1 MKRLFSTYALVVS
14 IAALCP
20 SLALA
25 QDATLQALADVPAP
39 SIAANDQAPAQG
51 VQNTVTETVK
61 KWNIGVDGGI
71 ALDPELITFGV
82 FGKFAPIFSK
92 DVSFRPGLYLSFGE
106 LTTEFGID
114 LDLLYTLP
122 GADNAWRTYVGG
134 GPNFALSHQGFSA
147 PADDTNNGDSSGD
160 SSTTN
165 DRFDFSDTSFDAGF
179 NFIVGATRGKSF
191 FEMKATAWGVSSVKL
206 LAGFRF

>member
-39 SIAANDQAPAQG
+39 SLAANDQAPAQG
-51 VQNTVTETVK
+51 AQNTVTEAVK
-61 KWNIGVDGGI
+61 KWNLGVYGGI

-114 LDLLYTLP
+114 LDMLYTLP

-147 PADDTNNGDSSGD
+147 PPDDTNSGDSSGD
-160 SSTTN
+160 SSTTT

-179 NFIVGATRGKSF
+179 NFIVGATRSKTF

>member
-1 MKRLFSTYALVVS
+1 LKRLFATYALVVS

-39 SIAANDQAPAQG
+39 SLAANDQAPAQG
-51 VQNTVTETVK
+51 AQNTVTEAVK
-61 KWNIGVDGGI
+61 KWNLGVYGGI

-114 LDLLYTLP
+114 LDMLYTLP

-147 PADDTNNGDSSGD
+147 PADSNSGDSSGD
-160 SSTTN
+160 SSTTT

-179 NFIVGATRGKSF
+179 NFIVGATRSKTF

>member
-1 MKRLFSTYALVVS
+1 LKRLFATYALVVS

-39 SIAANDQAPAQG
+39 SLAANDQAPAQG
-51 VQNTVTETVK
+51 AQNTVTEAVK
-61 KWNIGVDGGI
+61 KWNLGVYGGI

-114 LDLLYTLP
+114 LDMLYTLP

-147 PADDTNNGDSSGD
+147 PADSNSGDSSGD
-160 SSTTN
+160 SSTTT

-179 NFIVGATRGKSF
+179 NFIVGATRGKTF

>member
-20 SLALA
+20 ALALA

-39 SIAANDQAPAQG
+39 SLAANDQAPAQG
-51 VQNTVTETVK
+51 AQNTVTEAVK
-61 KWNIGVDGGI
+61 KWNLGVYGGI

-114 LDLLYTLP
+114 LDMLYTLP

-147 PADDTNNGDSSGD
+147 PPDDTNSGDSSGD
-160 SSTTN
+160 SSTTT

-179 NFIVGATRGKSF
+179 NFIVGATRSKTF

>member
-1 MKRLFSTYALVVS
+1 LKRLFSTYALVVS

-20 SLALA
+20 ALALA

-39 SIAANDQAPAQG
+39 SLVANDQAPAQG
-51 VQNTVTETVK
+51 AQNTVTEAVK
-61 KWNIGVDGGI
+61 KWNLGVYGGI

-114 LDLLYTLP
+114 LDMLYTLP

-147 PADDTNNGDSSGD
+147 PPDDTNSGDSSGD
-160 SSTTN
+160 SSTTT

-179 NFIVGATRGKSF
+179 NFIVGATRGKTF

>member
-1 MKRLFSTYALVVS
+1 MKRLFATYALVVS

-39 SIAANDQAPAQG
+39 SLAANDQAPAQG
-51 VQNTVTETVK
+51 AQNTVTEAVK
-61 KWNIGVDGGI
+61 KWNLGVYGGI

-114 LDLLYTLP
+114 LDMLYTLP

-147 PADDTNNGDSSGD
+147 PPDDTNSGDSSGD
-160 SSTTN
+160 SSTTT

-179 NFIVGATRGKSF
+179 NFIVGATRGKTF